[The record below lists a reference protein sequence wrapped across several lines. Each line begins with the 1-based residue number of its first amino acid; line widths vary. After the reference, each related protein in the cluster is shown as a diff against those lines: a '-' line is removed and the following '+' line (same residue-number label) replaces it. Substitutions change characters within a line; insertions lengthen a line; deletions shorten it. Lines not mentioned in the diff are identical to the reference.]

1 MSRPAGPSAA
11 AARRF
16 IADTIER
23 HCGDRPS
30 AINRRGGGLTNLV
43 FQVRAGDRGFIV
55 RMHGD
60 AGKIEDY
67 LKERWAMSR
76 ARQAGVPTPRVLE
89 VGRAPAGWPY
99 MVLEEVAG
107 IEATRHPERV
117 PIVAEMGRYAARL
130 HRVRTHGYGREFDAS
145 NRRLA
150 RQSSWRDY
158 LHSELAVEQ
167 AIDTLRRHRML
178 NADQLVA
185 LREAVEEMSRWT
197 RRPALQHGDLR
208 LKNLIVEADSGR
220 IVALLDWENCLS
232 GPPPYW
238 DLSIALHDLGM
249 DQKEALLD
257 GYGLSAGAYA
267 RALPFL
273 RAFNVLNYAPTIAE
287 LARRHD
293 RRGLAWC
300 RVRLAGGF
308 DLNLV

>member
-16 IADTIER
+16 IVDTIER

-30 AINRRGGGLTNLV
+30 AISRRGGGLTNLV
-43 FQVRAGDRGFIV
+43 FQVRTRAGGFIV

-60 AGKIEDY
+60 ATKIEDY
-67 LKERWAMSR
+67 LKEQWAMTQ

-89 VGRAPAGWPY
+89 VGRAPAGWPF

-107 IEATRHPERV
+107 LEATHHPERK

-130 HRVRTHGYGREFDAS
+130 HRVRTQGYGREFDRS
-145 NRRLA
+145 RRRLA
-150 RQSSWRDY
+150 RQSSWGDY
-158 LHSELAVEQ
+158 LHGELAVEP

-178 NADQLVA
+178 SADQLAA
-185 LREAVEEMSRWT
+185 LREAVSEMSRWT

-208 LKNLIVEADSGR
+208 LKNLIVEPRSGR
-220 IVALLDWENCLS
+220 IVAVLDWENCLS

-238 DLSIALHDLGM
+238 DLSIALHDLGP
-249 DQKEALLD
+249 DHKEALLE

-287 LARRHD
+287 LARRRNRH
-293 RRGLAWC
+293 GLAWC